1 MPFCGSLLT
10 HQNHGISWRAL
21 ITAKI
26 WWGQRSS
33 KHMSRNSADWNATQK
48 CDQHGYSGGT
58 SWTLGGVLAGYD
70 VLKTFHEHFLTSFAW
85 PFRIFKYFDLRTFT
99 YANAIRCPYIYI
111 YLYINQSL
119 SQRLLCLWSNCER
132 DSWKLSLS
140 IPVKYQ
146 DFFFNLSRVQGP
158 KAGLWDMYNF
168 FVVANL
174 SANQRLAL
182 CGAADVVGGWD
193 ENKALMIPDA
203 LLFLGWKQ
211 LADAAAVCVTSR
223 LAGCGITS
231 GRIDFGRTAELDG
244 TSEHELHW
252 ISVFWVTWRERIGVK
267 LRDWQTLQLAFW
279 LQSCHTVCHAWL
291 PLRFHLAWLLQM
303 HVSYY
308 ILMFIYLLD
317 WDYPRNALGH
327 HSCFCTLLRLGN
339 KVIQYRNETSKE
351 LQRCCVT
358 VHHAFK

>member
-1 MPFCGSLLT
+1 MY
-10 HQNHGISWRAL
+10 I
-21 ITAKI
+21 I
-26 WWGQRSS
+26 
-33 KHMSRNSADWNATQK
+33 
-48 CDQHGYSGGT
+48 
-58 SWTLGGVLAGYD
+58 
-70 VLKTFHEHFLTSFAW
+70 
-85 PFRIFKYFDLRTFT
+85 
-99 YANAIRCPYIYI
+99 YIYI
-111 YLYINQSL
+111 YTYIL
-119 SQRLLCLWSNCER
+119 SIFVSVVIVFVIQLPKIYRWKIVTVHSCQMAGSVFSN
-132 DSWKLSLS
+132 LS
-140 IPVKYQ
+140 IPPSPRP
-146 DFFFNLSRVQGP
+146 LP
-158 KAGLWDMYNF
+158 WDMYNF

-193 ENKALMIPDA
+193 ENKALMILMPCCFWDET
-203 LLFLGWKQ
+203 
-211 LADAAAVCVTSR
+211 TSR
-223 LAGCGITS
+223 CSRCLCDVTT
-231 GRIDFGRTAELDG
+231 GRLWNYIRSDWLRADCRTGRHKWTWAPLDFGILSDLTWKDWCEIKGLANTA
-244 TSEHELHW
+244 T
-252 ISVFWVTWRERIGVK
+252 V
-267 LRDWQTLQLAFW
+267 AFW

-339 KVIQYRNETSKE
+339 QVIQYRNETSKE